1 MRPLSDFFGALD
13 KGVEKV
19 SDLAFEAAVRRQKG
33 GSQFEEASPR
43 QKVLILVDQNRP
55 EEASKEELDAAVA
68 AELVE
73 PRGAGRYDLTSL
85 GRYVLPDFA
94 DEFKG
99 EDSIEHEQ
107 VSSAPTP

>member
-1 MRPLSDFFGALD
+1 MKPFSDLLGVLD

-19 SDLAFEAAVRRQKG
+19 SDLAFEAALRRQKG
-33 GSQFEEASPR
+33 DDQFEEASPR

-68 AELVE
+68 AELIE
-73 PRGAGRYDLTSL
+73 PRGAGQYDLTSL

-94 DEFKG
+94 DELKG
-99 EDSIEHEQ
+99 EDSTEHEQ
-107 VSSAPTP
+107 ASNAATP